1 MKFFTFN
8 LILFLF
14 LLQSC
19 KEEGVVYNDFV
30 KIEESSW
37 KYKDNLSF
45 NFNISDTIN
54 AYDVYLQLRNTKAYN
69 WSNIY
74 IFSDINYP
82 NSKTRRDTFEFYLT
96 DKKGHWLGKKSGNII
111 ENEFLLFKATKF
123 PITGAYNISIQQA
136 MRDTSLEECINV
148 GVKIKQRKRP

>member
-1 MKFFTFN
+1 MKFFTFY
-8 LILFLF
+8 LFLF
-14 LLQSC
+14 LFFLQSC
-19 KEEGVVYNDFV
+19 KEEGVVYNEFI

-37 KYKDNLSF
+37 KYKDNVSF

-74 IFSDINYP
+74 VFSDINYP

-136 MRDTSLEECINV
+136 MRDTVLEECLNV
-148 GVKIKQRKRP
+148 GVKIKQR

>member
-1 MKFFTFN
+1 MKFLTYC
-8 LILFLF
+8 LLLFLF
-14 LLQSC
+14 FLQSC
-19 KEEGVVYNDFV
+19 KEEGVVFNDFV

-37 KYKDNLSF
+37 KYKDKVSF

-82 NSKTRRDTFEFYLT
+82 NAKIRRDTFEFYLT

-123 PITGAYNISIQQA
+123 PITGAYNIVIQQA

-148 GVKIKQRKRP
+148 GVKIKQSKRP

>member
-1 MKFFTFN
+1 MKFLTYC
-8 LILFLF
+8 LLLFLLF
-14 LLQSC
+14 LQSC
-19 KEEGVVYNDFV
+19 KEEGVVFNDFV

-37 KYKDNLSF
+37 KYKDNVSF

-148 GVKIKQRKRP
+148 GLKIKQRKRP